1 MNLTYK
7 INNLFF
13 LNLTQKD
20 YEVDLLTLFF
30 LSFAYGIISF
40 LSVFGNILII
50 LAIRHKRMHN
60 VTNYFILNLAL
71 ADIVIGLFATPFQVE
86 FRFIKYKFSKNK
98 RDFFFQVSSCS
109 FTTLGIS

>member
-1 MNLTYK
+1 M
-7 INNLFF
+7 F
-13 LNLTQKD
+13 LKSVTQKD

-98 RDFFFQVSSCS
+98 RDLFFSS
-109 FTTLGIS
+109 FKLLFYNAGYFLK